1 MRLSTLDQ
9 LAECREELEK
19 NKDEVK
25 RLTKVSEE
33 YTLYKTYIATHHG
46 NQHEATV
53 SHIKK
58 ENEKKKSKS

>member
-1 MRLSTLDQ
+1 MRLSTLDH
-9 LAECREELEK
+9 LAECRGELEK

-33 YTLYKTYIATHHG
+33 YTLYKTYIATNHG
-46 NQHEATV
+46 NQDFAAV

-58 ENEKKKSKS
+58 QNKKKKK

>member
-1 MRLSTLDQ
+1 MRLSTLDH
-9 LAECREELEK
+9 LAECRRELEK

-33 YTLYKTYIATHHG
+33 YTLYKTYIATNHG
-46 NQHEATV
+46 NQDFAAV

-58 ENEKKKSKS
+58 QNKKKKK